1 MARLSVAP
9 RAKDDSK
16 FATFLDEYERRVEA
30 TPPGMCA
37 VAMQLD
43 LLRAGGCQTCG
54 KCVPCREGIAHI
66 ETLLEEVLAFD
77 VEPDVLDEIRA
88 QATVVRDTA
97 DCAIGWHAAEVL
109 LAGLN
114 TFKEEFESHVKQGQ
128 CREGVAQ
135 TVPCE
140 TLCPAHVNVPAYIA
154 LAGSGDYAGA
164 VGMIRKDNPFPTACA
179 FVCEHPCENRCR
191 RTLIDAPIN
200 IRGIKKF
207 AVDQL
212 AADKVTTPAPAAPTG
227 KKIAIVGGGPSG
239 LTCAYFCALMG
250 HEVHVLEMR
259 KQLGGMM
266 RYGIPAYRFP
276 RERLDEDIRAIVSAG
291 NVTVHTEYRIDAE
304 GMRRLS
310 EEYDAV
316 YVAIGAQGGKTLKLE
331 GADAEGVM
339 SAVDLLT
346 KIGDDEYPDFTGK
359 NVVVVGGGNVAMDCA
374 RTSVRAGAASV
385 TVAYRRRLEDMTALR
400 AEIDSAM
407 QEGVEMMTLQAPD
420 HIEVE
425 NGQAVAL
432 YTQPQF
438 IGPVKRRPPG
448 SAEGGQTACARTCR
462 RGAHRRGP
470 RHRECAVR
478 GGGHAGRSHLL
489 RSRRWL
495 EVGGSLDNVFVGG
508 DCQVGPKTVII
519 AIGAG
524 KVAARNID
532 DYLGFNH
539 ELDCGVEVPPAAANW
554 RQPCGRVNIVER
566 PARERKGDFDA
577 VEVEMFTEEAFQEAR
592 RCLRCDHFGCGC
604 LTREG
609 SNMCKVTI
617 DGVAVEVPEG
627 STILDAAKRAGVDIP
642 TLCYM
647 ARD

>member
-9 RAKDDSK
+9 RAKDDAK

-77 VEPDVLDEIRA
+77 AEPDALDEIRA
-88 QATVVRDTA
+88 QAAVVRDTA

-109 LAGLN
+109 LAGLD
-114 TFKEEFESHVKQGQ
+114 TFKEEFESHVKQGK

-164 VGMIRKDNPFPTACA
+164 IGMIRKDNPFPTACA

-212 AADKVTTPAPAAPTG
+212 AADQVETPAPAAPTG
-227 KKIAIVGGGPSG
+227 KKVAIVGGGPSG

-291 NVTVHTEYRIDAE
+291 NVTVHTECRIDAE

-316 YVAIGAQGGKTLKLE
+316 YVAIGAQGGKTLKLD

-346 KIGDDEYPDFTGK
+346 KIGDGEYPDFTGK

-374 RTSVRAGAASV
+374 RTSVRAGATSV

-425 NGQAVAL
+425 DGRAVAL
-432 YTQPQF
+432 HTQPQF
-438 IGPVKRRPPG
+438 IGPVKRGRPAPQKADKPLVRVPADVVLIAVG
-448 SAEGGQTACARTCR
+448 QDIESAPFEEAGMQADRTYFEADD
-462 RGAHRRGP
+462 GLKS
-470 RHRECAVR
+470 V
-478 GGGHAGRSHLL
+478 
-489 RSRRWL
+489 
-495 EVGGSLDNVFVGG
+495 GSLDNVFVGG

-532 DYLGFNH
+532 DFLGFNH

-577 VEVEMFTEEAFQEAR
+577 VEVEMSAEEAFQEAR
-592 RCLRCDHFGCGC
+592 RCLRCDHFGCGV
-604 LTREG
+604 LDEG
-609 SNMCKVTI
+609 RVQY
-617 DGVAVEVPEG
+617 V
-627 STILDAAKRAGVDIP
+627 
-642 TLCYM
+642 
-647 ARD
+647 

>member
-16 FATFLDEYERRVEA
+16 FATFLDEYERRVET

-54 KCVPCREGIAHI
+54 KCVPCREGIVHI

-77 VEPDVLDEIRA
+77 AESDALEEIRA
-88 QATVVRDTA
+88 QAAVVRDTA

-109 LAGLN
+109 LAGLG
-114 TFKEEFESHVKQGQ
+114 TFKEEFESHVKQGK

-164 VGMIRKDNPFPTACA
+164 IGMVRKDNPFPTACA

-212 AADKVTTPAPAAPTG
+212 AADQVPTPAPAAPTG
-227 KKIAIVGGGPSG
+227 KKVAIVGGGPSG

-291 NVTVHTEYRIDAE
+291 NVTVHTECRIDAE

-425 NGQAVAL
+425 DGRAVAL
-432 YTQPQF
+432 HTQPQF
-438 IGPVKRRPPG
+438 IGPVKRGRPAPQKADKPLVRVPVDVVLIAVG
-448 SAEGGQTACARTCR
+448 QDIESAPFEEAGMQADRTYFETDD
-462 RGAHRRGP
+462 GLK
-470 RHRECAVR
+470 
-478 GGGHAGRSHLL
+478 SM
-489 RSRRWL
+489 
-495 EVGGSLDNVFVGG
+495 GSLDNVFVGG

-577 VEVEMFTEEAFQEAR
+577 VEVEMSAEEAFQEAR
-592 RCLRCDHFGCGC
+592 RCLRCDHFGCGV
-604 LTREG
+604 LDEG
-609 SNMCKVTI
+609 RVQY
-617 DGVAVEVPEG
+617 V
-627 STILDAAKRAGVDIP
+627 
-642 TLCYM
+642 
-647 ARD
+647 

>member
-9 RAKDDSK
+9 RAKDDAK

-77 VEPDVLDEIRA
+77 AELDALEEIRA
-88 QATVVRDTA
+88 QAVVVRDTA

-109 LAGLN
+109 LAGLD
-114 TFKEEFESHVKQGQ
+114 TFKEEFESHVKQGK

-164 VGMIRKDNPFPTACA
+164 IGMIRKDNPFPTACA

-212 AADKVTTPAPAAPTG
+212 AADQVPTPAPAAPTG
-227 KKIAIVGGGPSG
+227 KKIAVVGGGPSG

-291 NVTVHTEYRIDAE
+291 NVTVHTECRIDAE

-346 KIGDDEYPDFTGK
+346 KIGDGDYPDFTGK

-425 NGQAVAL
+425 DGRAVAL

-438 IGPVKRRPPG
+438 IGPVKRGRPAPQKADKPLVRVPADVVLIAVG
-448 SAEGGQTACARTCR
+448 QDIESAPFEEAGMQADRTYFEADD
-462 RGAHRRGP
+462 GLKS
-470 RHRECAVR
+470 V
-478 GGGHAGRSHLL
+478 
-489 RSRRWL
+489 
-495 EVGGSLDNVFVGG
+495 GSLDNVFVGG

-532 DYLGFNH
+532 DFLGFNH

-577 VEVEMFTEEAFQEAR
+577 VEVEMSAEEAFQEAR
-592 RCLRCDHFGCGC
+592 RCLRCDHFGCGV
-604 LTREG
+604 LDEG
-609 SNMCKVTI
+609 RVQY
-617 DGVAVEVPEG
+617 V
-627 STILDAAKRAGVDIP
+627 
-642 TLCYM
+642 
-647 ARD
+647 

>member
-9 RAKDDSK
+9 RAKDDAR

-77 VEPDVLDEIRA
+77 AEPDALDEIRA
-88 QATVVRDTA
+88 QAAVVRDTA

-109 LAGLN
+109 LAGLD
-114 TFKEEFESHVKQGQ
+114 TFKEEFESHVKQGK

-164 VGMIRKDNPFPTACA
+164 IGMIRKDNPFPTACA

-212 AADKVTTPAPAAPTG
+212 AADQVETPAPAAPTG
-227 KKIAIVGGGPSG
+227 KKVAIVGGGPSG

-291 NVTVHTEYRIDAE
+291 NVTVHTECRIDAE

-316 YVAIGAQGGKTLKLE
+316 YVAIGAQGGKTLKLD

-346 KIGDDEYPDFTGK
+346 KIGDGDYPDFTGK

-425 NGQAVAL
+425 DGCAVAL
-432 YTQPQF
+432 YAQPQF
-438 IGPVKRRPPG
+438 IGPVKRGRPAPQKADKPLVRVPADVVLIAVG
-448 SAEGGQTACARTCR
+448 QDIESAPFEEAGMQADRTYFEADD
-462 RGAHRRGP
+462 GLKS
-470 RHRECAVR
+470 V
-478 GGGHAGRSHLL
+478 
-489 RSRRWL
+489 
-495 EVGGSLDNVFVGG
+495 GSLDNVFVGG

-577 VEVEMFTEEAFQEAR
+577 VEVEMSAEEAFQEAR
-592 RCLRCDHFGCGC
+592 RCLRCDHFGCGV
-604 LTREG
+604 LDEG
-609 SNMCKVTI
+609 RVQY
-617 DGVAVEVPEG
+617 V
-627 STILDAAKRAGVDIP
+627 
-642 TLCYM
+642 
-647 ARD
+647 

>member
-77 VEPDVLDEIRA
+77 VKPDVLDEIRA

-109 LAGLN
+109 LAGLDS
-114 TFKEEFESHVKQGQ
+114 FKEEFGNHVKQGK

-164 VGMIRKDNPFPTACA
+164 IGMIRKDNPFPTACA

-212 AADKVTTPAPAAPTG
+212 AAAQVPTPAPAAPTG
-227 KKIAIVGGGPSG
+227 KKVAIVGGGPSG

-291 NVTVHTEYRIDAE
+291 NVTVHTECRIDAE

-316 YVAIGAQGGKTLKLE
+316 YVAIGAQGGKTLKLD

-438 IGPVKRRPPG
+438 IGPVKRGRPAPQKADKPLVCVPADVVLIAVG
-448 SAEGGQTACARTCR
+448 QDIESAPFEEAGMQADRTYFEADD
-462 RGAHRRGP
+462 GLK
-470 RHRECAVR
+470 
-478 GGGHAGRSHLL
+478 SM
-489 RSRRWL
+489 
-495 EVGGSLDNVFVGG
+495 GSLDNVFVGG

-532 DYLGFNH
+532 DFLGFNH

-577 VEVEMFTEEAFQEAR
+577 VEVEMSAEEAFQEAR
-592 RCLRCDHFGCGC
+592 RCLRCDHFGCGV
-604 LTREG
+604 LDEG
-609 SNMCKVTI
+609 RVQY
-617 DGVAVEVPEG
+617 V
-627 STILDAAKRAGVDIP
+627 
-642 TLCYM
+642 
-647 ARD
+647 

>member
-9 RAKDDSK
+9 RAKDDAK

-66 ETLLEEVLAFD
+66 ETLLEEVLAFSAD
-77 VEPDVLDEIRA
+77 SDALDEIRA

-109 LAGLN
+109 LAGLDA
-114 TFKEEFESHVKQGQ
+114 FKEEVESHVKQGK

-164 VGMIRKDNPFPTACA
+164 IGMIRKDNPFPTACA
-179 FVCEHPCENRCR
+179 FVCEHPCEKRCR

-212 AADKVTTPAPAAPTG
+212 AADQVPTPAPAAPTG
-227 KKIAIVGGGPSG
+227 KKVAIVGGGPSG

-291 NVTVHTEYRIDAE
+291 NVTVHTECRIDAE

-316 YVAIGAQGGKTLKLE
+316 YVAIGAQDGKTLKLD

-359 NVVVVGGGNVAMDCA
+359 NVVVIGGGNVAMDCA

-438 IGPVKRRPPG
+438 IGPVKRGRPAPQKADKPLVRVPADVVLIAVG
-448 SAEGGQTACARTCR
+448 QDIESAPFEEAGMQADRTYFEADD
-462 RGAHRRGP
+462 GLKS
-470 RHRECAVR
+470 V
-478 GGGHAGRSHLL
+478 
-489 RSRRWL
+489 
-495 EVGGSLDNVFVGG
+495 GSLDNVFVGG

-532 DYLGFNH
+532 DFLGFNH
-539 ELDCGVEVPPAAANW
+539 ELDCGVEVPPAVANW
-554 RQPCGRVNIVER
+554 RKPCGRVNIVER

-577 VEVEMFTEEAFQEAR
+577 VEVEMSAEEAFQEAR
-592 RCLRCDHFGCGC
+592 RCLRCDHFGCGV
-604 LTREG
+604 LDEG
-609 SNMCKVTI
+609 RVQY
-617 DGVAVEVPEG
+617 V
-627 STILDAAKRAGVDIP
+627 
-642 TLCYM
+642 
-647 ARD
+647 

>member
-9 RAKDDSK
+9 RAKDDAK

-77 VEPDVLDEIRA
+77 AEPDVLDEIRA

-109 LAGLN
+109 LTGLDS
-114 TFKEEFESHVKQGQ
+114 FKEEFENHVKQGK

-154 LAGSGDYAGA
+154 LAGLGDYAGA
-164 VGMIRKDNPFPTACA
+164 IGMIRKDNPFPTACA
-179 FVCEHPCENRCR
+179 FVCEHPCEKRCR

-212 AADKVTTPAPAAPTG
+212 AADQVPTPAPAAPTG
-227 KKIAIVGGGPSG
+227 KKVAIVGGGPSG

-291 NVTVHTEYRIDAE
+291 NATVHTECRIDAE

-316 YVAIGAQGGKTLKLE
+316 YVAIGAQGGKTLKLD

-438 IGPVKRRPPG
+438 IGPVKRGRPAPQKADKPLVRVPADVVLIAVG
-448 SAEGGQTACARTCR
+448 QDIESAPFEEAGMQADRTYFEADD
-462 RGAHRRGP
+462 GLK
-470 RHRECAVR
+470 
-478 GGGHAGRSHLL
+478 SM
-489 RSRRWL
+489 
-495 EVGGSLDNVFVGG
+495 GSLDNVFVGG

-577 VEVEMFTEEAFQEAR
+577 VEVEMSAEEAFQEAR
-592 RCLRCDHFGCGC
+592 RCLRCDHFGCGV
-604 LTREG
+604 LDEG
-609 SNMCKVTI
+609 RVQY
-617 DGVAVEVPEG
+617 A
-627 STILDAAKRAGVDIP
+627 
-642 TLCYM
+642 
-647 ARD
+647 

>member
-54 KCVPCREGIAHI
+54 KCVPCREGIVHI
-66 ETLLEEVLAFD
+66 ETLLEEVLAFSAD
-77 VEPDVLDEIRA
+77 SDALDEIRA

-109 LAGLN
+109 LAGLDS
-114 TFKEEFESHVKQGQ
+114 FKEEFESHVKQGK
-128 CREGVAQ
+128 CREGIAQ

-164 VGMIRKDNPFPTACA
+164 IGMVRKDNPFPTACA
-179 FVCEHPCENRCR
+179 FVCEHPCEKRCR

-212 AADKVTTPAPAAPTG
+212 AADQVPTPAPAASTG
-227 KKIAIVGGGPSG
+227 KKVAIVGGGPSG

-291 NVTVHTEYRIDAE
+291 NVTVHTECRIDAE

-359 NVVVVGGGNVAMDCA
+359 NVVVIGGGNVAMDCA

-425 NGQAVAL
+425 DGCAVAL
-432 YTQPQF
+432 RTQPQF
-438 IGPVKRRPPG
+438 IGPVKRGRPAPQKADKPLVRVPADVVLIAVG
-448 SAEGGQTACARTCR
+448 QDIESAPFEEAGMQADRTYFEADD
-462 RGAHRRGP
+462 GLKS
-470 RHRECAVR
+470 V
-478 GGGHAGRSHLL
+478 
-489 RSRRWL
+489 
-495 EVGGSLDNVFVGG
+495 GSLDNVFVGG

-577 VEVEMFTEEAFQEAR
+577 VEVEMSAEEAFQEAR
-592 RCLRCDHFGCGC
+592 RCLRCDHFGCGV
-604 LTREG
+604 LDEG
-609 SNMCKVTI
+609 RVQY
-617 DGVAVEVPEG
+617 V
-627 STILDAAKRAGVDIP
+627 
-642 TLCYM
+642 
-647 ARD
+647 

>member
-9 RAKDDSK
+9 RAKDDAK

-54 KCVPCREGIAHI
+54 KCVPCREGIVHI

-77 VEPDVLDEIRA
+77 AEPDALDEIRA
-88 QATVVRDTA
+88 QAAVVRDTA

-109 LAGLN
+109 LAGLD
-114 TFKEEFESHVKQGQ
+114 TFKEEFESHVKQGK

-164 VGMIRKDNPFPTACA
+164 IGMIRKDNPFPTACA

-212 AADKVTTPAPAAPTG
+212 AADQVETPAPAAPTG
-227 KKIAIVGGGPSG
+227 KKVAIVGGGPSG

-291 NVTVHTEYRIDAE
+291 NVTVRTECRIDAE

-316 YVAIGAQGGKTLKLE
+316 YVAIGAQGGKTLKLD

-346 KIGDDEYPDFTGK
+346 KIGDGDYPDFTGK

-425 NGQAVAL
+425 DGRAVAL
-432 YTQPQF
+432 HTQPQF
-438 IGPVKRRPPG
+438 IGPVKRGRPAPQKADKPLVRVPADVVLIAVG
-448 SAEGGQTACARTCR
+448 QDIESAPFEEAGMQADRTYFEADD
-462 RGAHRRGP
+462 GLKS
-470 RHRECAVR
+470 V
-478 GGGHAGRSHLL
+478 
-489 RSRRWL
+489 
-495 EVGGSLDNVFVGG
+495 GSLDNVFVGG

-532 DYLGFNH
+532 DFLGFNH

-577 VEVEMFTEEAFQEAR
+577 VEVEMSAEEAFQEAR
-592 RCLRCDHFGCGC
+592 RCLRCDHFGCGV
-604 LTREG
+604 LDEG
-609 SNMCKVTI
+609 RVQY
-617 DGVAVEVPEG
+617 V
-627 STILDAAKRAGVDIP
+627 
-642 TLCYM
+642 
-647 ARD
+647 

>member
-9 RAKDDSK
+9 RAKDDAK

-66 ETLLEEVLAFD
+66 ETLLEEALAFD
-77 VEPDVLDEIRA
+77 AESDALEEIRA
-88 QATVVRDTA
+88 QAVVVRDTA

-109 LAGLN
+109 LAGLD

-164 VGMIRKDNPFPTACA
+164 IGMIRKDNPFPTACA

-212 AADKVTTPAPAAPTG
+212 AADQVPTPAPAAPTG

-291 NVTVHTEYRIDAE
+291 NVTVHTECRIDAE
-304 GMRRLS
+304 GMCRLS

-316 YVAIGAQGGKTLKLE
+316 YVAIGAQGGKTLKLD

-339 SAVDLLT
+339 SAVALLT
-346 KIGDDEYPDFTGK
+346 KIGDGNYPDFTGK

-438 IGPVKRRPPG
+438 IGPVKRGRPAPQKADKPLVRVPADVVLIAVG
-448 SAEGGQTACARTCR
+448 QDIESAPFEEAGMQADRTYFEADD
-462 RGAHRRGP
+462 GLK
-470 RHRECAVR
+470 
-478 GGGHAGRSHLL
+478 SM
-489 RSRRWL
+489 
-495 EVGGSLDNVFVGG
+495 GSLDNVFVGG

-532 DYLGFNH
+532 DFLGFNH

-577 VEVEMFTEEAFQEAR
+577 VEVAFQEAR
-592 RCLRCDHFGCGC
+592 RCLRCDHFGCGV
-604 LTREG
+604 LDEG
-609 SNMCKVTI
+609 RVQY
-617 DGVAVEVPEG
+617 V
-627 STILDAAKRAGVDIP
+627 
-642 TLCYM
+642 
-647 ARD
+647 

>member
-9 RAKDDSK
+9 RAKDDAK

-37 VAMQLD
+37 VAIQLD

-77 VEPDVLDEIRA
+77 AEPDALDEIRA

-109 LAGLN
+109 LAGLD
-114 TFKEEFESHVKQGQ
+114 TFKEEFERHVKQGQ

-164 VGMIRKDNPFPTACA
+164 IGMVRKDNPFPTACA

-212 AADKVTTPAPAAPTG
+212 AADQVPTPAPAAPTG
-227 KKIAIVGGGPSG
+227 KKVAIVGGGPSG

-276 RERLDEDIRAIVSAG
+276 RERLDEDIRAIVSSG
-291 NVTVHTEYRIDAE
+291 NVTVHTECRIDAE

-316 YVAIGAQGGKTLKLE
+316 YVAIGAQGGKTLKLN

-346 KIGDDEYPDFTGK
+346 KIGDGDYPDFTGK

-425 NGQAVAL
+425 DGRAVAL
-432 YTQPQF
+432 HTQPQF
-438 IGPVKRRPPG
+438 IGPVKRGRPAPQKADKPLVRVPADVVLIAVG
-448 SAEGGQTACARTCR
+448 QDIESAPFEEAGMQADRTYFEADD
-462 RGAHRRGP
+462 GLKS
-470 RHRECAVR
+470 V
-478 GGGHAGRSHLL
+478 
-489 RSRRWL
+489 
-495 EVGGSLDNVFVGG
+495 GSLDNVFVGG

-532 DYLGFNH
+532 DFLGFNH

-577 VEVEMFTEEAFQEAR
+577 VEVEMSAEEAFQEAR
-592 RCLRCDHFGCGC
+592 RCLRCDHFGCGV
-604 LTREG
+604 LDEG
-609 SNMCKVTI
+609 RVQY
-617 DGVAVEVPEG
+617 V
-627 STILDAAKRAGVDIP
+627 
-642 TLCYM
+642 
-647 ARD
+647 

>member
-16 FATFLDEYERRVEA
+16 FATFLDEYERRVET

-54 KCVPCREGIAHI
+54 KCVPCREGIVHI

-77 VEPDVLDEIRA
+77 AESDALEEIRA
-88 QATVVRDTA
+88 QAAVVRDTA

-109 LAGLN
+109 LAGLG
-114 TFKEEFESHVKQGQ
+114 TFKEEFESHVKQGK

-164 VGMIRKDNPFPTACA
+164 IGMVRKDNPFPTACA

-212 AADKVTTPAPAAPTG
+212 AADQVPTPAPAAPTG
-227 KKIAIVGGGPSG
+227 KKVAIVGGGPSG

-291 NVTVHTEYRIDAE
+291 NVTVHTECRIDAE

-425 NGQAVAL
+425 DGRAVAL
-432 YTQPQF
+432 HTQPQF
-438 IGPVKRRPPG
+438 IGPVKRGRPAPQKADKPLVRVPVDVVLIAVG
-448 SAEGGQTACARTCR
+448 QDIESAPFEEAGMQADRTYFETDD
-462 RGAHRRGP
+462 GLK
-470 RHRECAVR
+470 
-478 GGGHAGRSHLL
+478 SM
-489 RSRRWL
+489 
-495 EVGGSLDNVFVGG
+495 GSLDNVFVGG
-508 DCQVGPKTVII
+508 DCQVGPTTVII

-577 VEVEMFTEEAFQEAR
+577 VEVEMSAEEAFQEAR
-592 RCLRCDHFGCGC
+592 RCLRCDHFGCGV
-604 LTREG
+604 LDEG
-609 SNMCKVTI
+609 RVQY
-617 DGVAVEVPEG
+617 V
-627 STILDAAKRAGVDIP
+627 
-642 TLCYM
+642 
-647 ARD
+647 

>member
-9 RAKDDSK
+9 RAKDDAK
-16 FATFLDEYERRVEA
+16 FAAFLDEYERRVEA

-77 VEPDVLDEIRA
+77 AEPDALDEIRA
-88 QATVVRDTA
+88 QAAVVRDTA

-109 LAGLN
+109 LAGLD
-114 TFKEEFESHVKQGQ
+114 TFKEEFESHVKQGK

-164 VGMIRKDNPFPTACA
+164 IGMIRKDNPFPTACA

-212 AADKVTTPAPAAPTG
+212 AADQVETPAPAAPTG
-227 KKIAIVGGGPSG
+227 KKVAIVGGGPSG

-291 NVTVHTEYRIDAE
+291 NVTVHTECRIDAE

-310 EEYDAV
+310 SEYDAV

-346 KIGDDEYPDFTGK
+346 KIGDGDYPDFTGK

-425 NGQAVAL
+425 DGRAVAL
-432 YTQPQF
+432 YAQPQF
-438 IGPVKRRPPG
+438 IGPVKRGRPAPQKADKPLVRVPADVVLIAVG
-448 SAEGGQTACARTCR
+448 QDIESAPFEEAGMQADRTYFEADD
-462 RGAHRRGP
+462 GLKS
-470 RHRECAVR
+470 V
-478 GGGHAGRSHLL
+478 
-489 RSRRWL
+489 
-495 EVGGSLDNVFVGG
+495 GSLDNVFVGG
-508 DCQVGPKTVII
+508 DCQVGPKTAII

-532 DYLGFNH
+532 DFLGFNH

-566 PARERKGDFDA
+566 PARERKEDFDA
-577 VEVEMFTEEAFQEAR
+577 VEVEMSAEEAFQEAR
-592 RCLRCDHFGCGC
+592 RCLRCDHFGCGV
-604 LTREG
+604 LDEG
-609 SNMCKVTI
+609 RVQY
-617 DGVAVEVPEG
+617 V
-627 STILDAAKRAGVDIP
+627 
-642 TLCYM
+642 
-647 ARD
+647 

>member
-30 TPPGMCA
+30 APPGMCA

-77 VEPDVLDEIRA
+77 AEPDVLEKIRA

-128 CREGVAQ
+128 CREGIAQ

-164 VGMIRKDNPFPTACA
+164 IGMIRKDNPFPTACA

-212 AADKVTTPAPAAPTG
+212 AADRVPTPAPAAPTG

-276 RERLDEDIRAIVSAG
+276 RERLNEDIRAIVSAG
-291 NVTVHTEYRIDAE
+291 NVTVRTECRIDAE

-316 YVAIGAQGGKTLKLE
+316 YVAIGAQGGKTLKLD

-400 AEIDSAM
+400 SEIDSAM

-438 IGPVKRRPPG
+438 IGPMKRGRPAPQKADKPLVRVPADVVLIAVG
-448 SAEGGQTACARTCR
+448 QDIESAPFEEAGMQADRTYFEADD
-462 RGAHRRGP
+462 GLK
-470 RHRECAVR
+470 
-478 GGGHAGRSHLL
+478 SM
-489 RSRRWL
+489 
-495 EVGGSLDNVFVGG
+495 GSLDNVFVGG

-577 VEVEMFTEEAFQEAR
+577 VEVEMSAEEAFQEVR
-592 RCLRCDHFGCGC
+592 RCLRCDHFGCGV
-604 LTREG
+604 LDEG
-609 SNMCKVTI
+609 RVQY
-617 DGVAVEVPEG
+617 V
-627 STILDAAKRAGVDIP
+627 
-642 TLCYM
+642 
-647 ARD
+647 

>member
-9 RAKDDSK
+9 RAKDDAK

-30 TPPGMCA
+30 MPPGMCA

-154 LAGSGDYAGA
+154 LAGLGDYAGA
-164 VGMIRKDNPFPTACA
+164 IGMVRKDNPFPTACA

-212 AADKVTTPAPAAPTG
+212 AADKVATPAPAAPTG

-291 NVTVHTEYRIDAE
+291 NVAVHTECHIDAE

-438 IGPVKRRPPG
+438 IGPVKRGRPAPQKADKPLVRVPADVVLIAVG
-448 SAEGGQTACARTCR
+448 QDIESAPFEEAGMQADRTYFEADD
-462 RGAHRRGP
+462 GLK
-470 RHRECAVR
+470 
-478 GGGHAGRSHLL
+478 SM
-489 RSRRWL
+489 
-495 EVGGSLDNVFVGG
+495 GSLDNVFVGG

-554 RQPCGRVNIVER
+554 RQLCGRVNVVER

-577 VEVEMFTEEAFQEAR
+577 VEVEMSAEEAFQEAR
-592 RCLRCDHFGCGC
+592 RCLRCDHFGCGV
-604 LTREG
+604 LDEG
-609 SNMCKVTI
+609 RVQY
-617 DGVAVEVPEG
+617 V
-627 STILDAAKRAGVDIP
+627 
-642 TLCYM
+642 
-647 ARD
+647 

>member
-9 RAKDDSK
+9 RAKDDAK

-30 TPPGMCA
+30 MPPGMCA

-66 ETLLEEVLAFD
+66 ETLLEEVLAFG

-109 LAGLN
+109 LAGLSM
-114 TFKEEFESHVKQGQ
+114 FKEEFESHVKQGK

-164 VGMIRKDNPFPTACA
+164 IGMVRKDNPFPTACA
-179 FVCEHPCENRCR
+179 FVCEHPCEDRCR

-212 AADKVTTPAPAAPTG
+212 AADQVPTPAPAAPTG
-227 KKIAIVGGGPSG
+227 KKVAIVGGGPSG

-291 NVTVHTEYRIDAE
+291 NVTVHTECRIDAE

-438 IGPVKRRPPG
+438 IGPVKRGRPAPQKADKPLVRVPADVVLIAVG
-448 SAEGGQTACARTCR
+448 QDIESAPFEEAGMQADRTYFEADD
-462 RGAHRRGP
+462 GLKS
-470 RHRECAVR
+470 V
-478 GGGHAGRSHLL
+478 
-489 RSRRWL
+489 
-495 EVGGSLDNVFVGG
+495 GSLDNVFVGG

-577 VEVEMFTEEAFQEAR
+577 VEVEMSAEEAFQEAR
-592 RCLRCDHFGCGC
+592 RCLRCDHFGCGV
-604 LTREG
+604 LDEG
-609 SNMCKVTI
+609 RVQY
-617 DGVAVEVPEG
+617 V
-627 STILDAAKRAGVDIP
+627 
-642 TLCYM
+642 
-647 ARD
+647 

>member
-9 RAKDDSK
+9 RAKDDAK

-77 VEPDVLDEIRA
+77 AEPDALDEIRA
-88 QATVVRDTA
+88 QAAVVRDTA

-109 LAGLN
+109 LAGLD
-114 TFKEEFESHVKQGQ
+114 TFKEEFESHVKQGK

-164 VGMIRKDNPFPTACA
+164 IGMIRKDNPFPTACA

-212 AADKVTTPAPAAPTG
+212 AADQVETPAPAAPTG
-227 KKIAIVGGGPSG
+227 KKVAIVGGGPSG

-291 NVTVHTEYRIDAE
+291 NVTVHTEVRIDAE

-310 EEYDAV
+310 KEYDAV
-316 YVAIGAQGGKTLKLE
+316 YVAIGAQGGKTLKLD

-346 KIGDDEYPDFTGK
+346 KIGDGDYPDFTGK

-374 RTSVRAGAASV
+374 RTSVRAGATSV

-425 NGQAVAL
+425 DGRAVAL
-432 YTQPQF
+432 HTQPQF
-438 IGPVKRRPPG
+438 IGPVKRGRPAPQKADKPLVRVPADVVLIAVG
-448 SAEGGQTACARTCR
+448 QDIESAPFEEAGMQADRTYFEADD
-462 RGAHRRGP
+462 GLKS
-470 RHRECAVR
+470 V
-478 GGGHAGRSHLL
+478 
-489 RSRRWL
+489 
-495 EVGGSLDNVFVGG
+495 GSLDNVFVGG

-532 DYLGFNH
+532 DFLGFNH

-577 VEVEMFTEEAFQEAR
+577 VEVEMSAEEAFQEAR
-592 RCLRCDHFGCGC
+592 RCLRCDHFGCGV
-604 LTREG
+604 LDEG
-609 SNMCKVTI
+609 RVQY
-617 DGVAVEVPEG
+617 V
-627 STILDAAKRAGVDIP
+627 
-642 TLCYM
+642 
-647 ARD
+647 

>member
-9 RAKDDSK
+9 RAKDDAK

-77 VEPDVLDEIRA
+77 AEPDVLEEIRA
-88 QATVVRDTA
+88 QAVVVRDTA

-109 LAGLN
+109 LAGLD
-114 TFKEEFESHVKQGQ
+114 TFKEEFESHVKQGK

-154 LAGSGDYAGA
+154 LAGLGDYAGA
-164 VGMIRKDNPFPTACA
+164 IDMIRKDNPFPTACA
-179 FVCEHPCENRCR
+179 FVCEHPCEKRCR

-212 AADKVTTPAPAAPTG
+212 AADQVPTPAPAAPTG
-227 KKIAIVGGGPSG
+227 KKIAVVGGGPSG

-291 NVTVHTEYRIDAE
+291 NVTVHTQVRIDAE

-316 YVAIGAQGGKTLKLE
+316 YVAIGAQGGKTLKLD

-346 KIGDDEYPDFTGK
+346 KIGDGEYPDFTGK

-425 NGQAVAL
+425 DGCAVAL
-432 YTQPQF
+432 YAQPQF
-438 IGPVKRRPPG
+438 IGPVKRGRPAPQKADKPLVRVPADVVLIAVG
-448 SAEGGQTACARTCR
+448 QDIESAPFEEAGMQADRTYFEADD
-462 RGAHRRGP
+462 GLKS
-470 RHRECAVR
+470 V
-478 GGGHAGRSHLL
+478 
-489 RSRRWL
+489 
-495 EVGGSLDNVFVGG
+495 GSLDNVFVGG

-532 DYLGFNH
+532 DFLGFNH

-577 VEVEMFTEEAFQEAR
+577 VEVEMSAEEAFQEAR
-592 RCLRCDHFGCGC
+592 RCLRCDHFGCGV
-604 LTREG
+604 LDEG
-609 SNMCKVTI
+609 RVQY
-617 DGVAVEVPEG
+617 V
-627 STILDAAKRAGVDIP
+627 
-642 TLCYM
+642 
-647 ARD
+647 

>member
-9 RAKDDSK
+9 RAKDDAK

-66 ETLLEEVLAFD
+66 EMLLEEVLAFD
-77 VEPDVLDEIRA
+77 AELDALEEIRA
-88 QATVVRDTA
+88 QAVVVRDTA

-109 LAGLN
+109 LAGLD
-114 TFKEEFESHVKQGQ
+114 TFKEEFESHVKQGK

-164 VGMIRKDNPFPTACA
+164 IGMIRKDNPFPTACA
-179 FVCEHPCENRCR
+179 FVCEHPCEKRCR
-191 RTLIDAPIN
+191 RMLIDAPIN

-212 AADKVTTPAPAAPTG
+212 AADQVPTPAPAVSTG
-227 KKIAIVGGGPSG
+227 KKVAIVGGGPSG

-291 NVTVHTEYRIDAE
+291 NVTVHTECRIDAE

-316 YVAIGAQGGKTLKLE
+316 YVAIGAQGGKTLKLD

-346 KIGDDEYPDFTGK
+346 KIGDGEYPDFTGK

-425 NGQAVAL
+425 DGRAVAL
-432 YTQPQF
+432 YAQPQF
-438 IGPVKRRPPG
+438 IGPVKRGRPAPQKADKPLVRVPADVVLIAVG
-448 SAEGGQTACARTCR
+448 QDIESAPFEEAGMQADRTYFEADD
-462 RGAHRRGP
+462 GLKS
-470 RHRECAVR
+470 V
-478 GGGHAGRSHLL
+478 
-489 RSRRWL
+489 
-495 EVGGSLDNVFVGG
+495 GSLDNVFVGG

-532 DYLGFNH
+532 DFLGFNH

-577 VEVEMFTEEAFQEAR
+577 VEVEMSAEEAFQEAR
-592 RCLRCDHFGCGC
+592 RCLRCDHFGCGV
-604 LTREG
+604 LDEG
-609 SNMCKVTI
+609 RVQY
-617 DGVAVEVPEG
+617 V
-627 STILDAAKRAGVDIP
+627 
-642 TLCYM
+642 
-647 ARD
+647 

>member
-9 RAKDDSK
+9 RAKDDAK

-30 TPPGMCA
+30 MPPGMCA

-77 VEPDVLDEIRA
+77 AEPDVLDEIRA

-109 LAGLN
+109 LAGLSM
-114 TFKEEFESHVKQGQ
+114 FKEEFESHVKQGK

-164 VGMIRKDNPFPTACA
+164 IGMVRKDNPFPTACA
-179 FVCEHPCENRCR
+179 FVCEHPCEKRCR

-212 AADKVTTPAPAAPTG
+212 AADQVPTPAPAAPTG
-227 KKIAIVGGGPSG
+227 KKVAIVGGGPSG

-291 NVTVHTEYRIDAE
+291 NVTVLTECRIDAE

-316 YVAIGAQGGKTLKLE
+316 YVAIGAQGGKTLKLD

-346 KIGDDEYPDFTGK
+346 KIGDDDYPDFTGK

-438 IGPVKRRPPG
+438 IGPVKRGRPAPQKADKPLVRVPADVVLIAVG
-448 SAEGGQTACARTCR
+448 QDIESAPFEEAGMQADRTYFEADD
-462 RGAHRRGP
+462 GLKS
-470 RHRECAVR
+470 V
-478 GGGHAGRSHLL
+478 
-489 RSRRWL
+489 
-495 EVGGSLDNVFVGG
+495 GSLDNVFVGG

-577 VEVEMFTEEAFQEAR
+577 VEVEMSAEEAFQEAR
-592 RCLRCDHFGCGC
+592 RCLRCDHFGCGV
-604 LTREG
+604 LDEG
-609 SNMCKVTI
+609 RVQY
-617 DGVAVEVPEG
+617 V
-627 STILDAAKRAGVDIP
+627 
-642 TLCYM
+642 
-647 ARD
+647 

>member
-9 RAKDDSK
+9 RAKDDAK

-77 VEPDVLDEIRA
+77 AEPDALEEIRA
-88 QATVVRDTA
+88 QAVVVRDTA

-109 LAGLN
+109 LAGLK

-154 LAGSGDYAGA
+154 LAGLGDYAGA
-164 VGMIRKDNPFPTACA
+164 IGMVRKDNPFPTACA
-179 FVCEHPCENRCR
+179 FVCEHPCEKRCR

-212 AADKVTTPAPAAPTG
+212 AADKVPTPAPAAPTG

-291 NVTVHTEYRIDAE
+291 NVTVHAECRIDAE
-304 GMRRLS
+304 GIRRLS

-316 YVAIGAQGGKTLKLE
+316 YVAIGAQGGKTLKLD

-346 KIGDDEYPDFTGK
+346 KIGDGDYPDFAGK

-425 NGQAVAL
+425 DGRAVAL
-432 YTQPQF
+432 HTQPQF
-438 IGPVKRRPPG
+438 IGPVKRGRPAPQKADKPLVRVPADVVLIAVG
-448 SAEGGQTACARTCR
+448 QDIESAPFEEAGMQADRTYFEADD
-462 RGAHRRGP
+462 GLKS
-470 RHRECAVR
+470 V
-478 GGGHAGRSHLL
+478 
-489 RSRRWL
+489 
-495 EVGGSLDNVFVGG
+495 GSLDNVFVGG

-532 DYLGFNH
+532 DYLGFSH

-577 VEVEMFTEEAFQEAR
+577 VEVEMSAEEAFQEAR
-592 RCLRCDHFGCGC
+592 RCLRCDHFGCGV
-604 LTREG
+604 LDEG
-609 SNMCKVTI
+609 RVQY
-617 DGVAVEVPEG
+617 V
-627 STILDAAKRAGVDIP
+627 
-642 TLCYM
+642 
-647 ARD
+647 

>member
-16 FATFLDEYERRVEA
+16 FATFLDEYERRVET

-54 KCVPCREGIAHI
+54 KCVPCREGIVHI

-77 VEPDVLDEIRA
+77 AESDALEEIRA
-88 QATVVRDTA
+88 QAAVVRDTA

-109 LAGLN
+109 LAGLD
-114 TFKEEFESHVKQGQ
+114 TFKEEFENHVKQGK
-128 CREGVAQ
+128 CRDGVAQ

-164 VGMIRKDNPFPTACA
+164 IGMIRKDNPFPTACA

-212 AADKVTTPAPAAPTG
+212 AADQVPTPAPAASTG
-227 KKIAIVGGGPSG
+227 KKVAIVGGGPSG

-291 NVTVHTEYRIDAE
+291 NVTVHTECRIDAE

-310 EEYDAV
+310 GEYDAV
-316 YVAIGAQGGKTLKLE
+316 YVAIGAQDGKTLKLE

-346 KIGDDEYPDFTGK
+346 KIGDGDYPDFTGK

-425 NGQAVAL
+425 DGCAVAL
-432 YTQPQF
+432 HTQPQF
-438 IGPVKRRPPG
+438 IGPVKRGRPAPQKADKPPVRVPADVVLIAVG
-448 SAEGGQTACARTCR
+448 QDIESAPFEEAGMQADRTYFEADD
-462 RGAHRRGP
+462 GLKS
-470 RHRECAVR
+470 V
-478 GGGHAGRSHLL
+478 
-489 RSRRWL
+489 
-495 EVGGSLDNVFVGG
+495 GSLDNVFAGG

-577 VEVEMFTEEAFQEAR
+577 VEVEMSAEEAFQEAR
-592 RCLRCDHFGCGC
+592 RCLRCDHFGCGV
-604 LTREG
+604 LDEG
-609 SNMCKVTI
+609 RVQY
-617 DGVAVEVPEG
+617 V
-627 STILDAAKRAGVDIP
+627 
-642 TLCYM
+642 
-647 ARD
+647 

>member
-9 RAKDDSK
+9 RAKDDAK

-77 VEPDVLDEIRA
+77 AEPDALEEIRA
-88 QATVVRDTA
+88 QAVVVRDTA

-109 LAGLN
+109 LAGLD
-114 TFKEEFESHVKQGQ
+114 TFKEEFESHVKQGK

-164 VGMIRKDNPFPTACA
+164 IGMIRKDNPFPTACA

-212 AADKVTTPAPAAPTG
+212 AADQVETPAPAAPTG
-227 KKIAIVGGGPSG
+227 EKVAIVGGGPSG

-291 NVTVHTEYRIDAE
+291 NVTVHTECRIDAE

-316 YVAIGAQGGKTLKLE
+316 YVAIGAQGGKTLKLD
-331 GADAEGVM
+331 GVDAEGVM

-346 KIGDDEYPDFTGK
+346 KIGDGDYPDFAGK

-425 NGQAVAL
+425 DGRAVAL
-432 YTQPQF
+432 HTQPQF
-438 IGPVKRRPPG
+438 IGPVKRGRPAPQKADKPLVRVPADVVLIAVG
-448 SAEGGQTACARTCR
+448 QDIESAPFEEAGMQADRTYFEADD
-462 RGAHRRGP
+462 GLKS
-470 RHRECAVR
+470 V
-478 GGGHAGRSHLL
+478 
-489 RSRRWL
+489 
-495 EVGGSLDNVFVGG
+495 GSLDNVFVGG

-532 DYLGFNH
+532 DFLGFNH

-566 PARERKGDFDA
+566 PARERKEDFDA
-577 VEVEMFTEEAFQEAR
+577 VEVEMSAEEAFQEAR
-592 RCLRCDHFGCGC
+592 RCLRCDHFGCGV
-604 LTREG
+604 LDEG
-609 SNMCKVTI
+609 RVQY
-617 DGVAVEVPEG
+617 V
-627 STILDAAKRAGVDIP
+627 
-642 TLCYM
+642 
-647 ARD
+647 

>member
-9 RAKDDSK
+9 RAKDDAK

-30 TPPGMCA
+30 MPPGMCA

-66 ETLLEEVLAFD
+66 ETLLEEVLAFG

-109 LAGLN
+109 LAGLSM
-114 TFKEEFESHVKQGQ
+114 FKEEFESHVKQGK

-164 VGMIRKDNPFPTACA
+164 IGMVRKDNPFPTACA
-179 FVCEHPCENRCR
+179 FVCEHPCEKRCR

-212 AADKVTTPAPAAPTG
+212 AADQVPTPAPAAPTG
-227 KKIAIVGGGPSG
+227 KKVAIVGGGPSG

-291 NVTVHTEYRIDAE
+291 NVTVHTECRIDAE

-359 NVVVVGGGNVAMDCA
+359 NVVVIGGGNVAMDCA

-438 IGPVKRRPPG
+438 IGPVKRGRPAPQKADKPLVRVPADVVLIAVG
-448 SAEGGQTACARTCR
+448 QDIESAPFEEAGMQADRTYFEADD
-462 RGAHRRGP
+462 GLKS
-470 RHRECAVR
+470 V
-478 GGGHAGRSHLL
+478 
-489 RSRRWL
+489 
-495 EVGGSLDNVFVGG
+495 GSLDNVFVGG

-577 VEVEMFTEEAFQEAR
+577 VEVEMSAEEAFQEAR
-592 RCLRCDHFGCGC
+592 RCLRCDHFGCGV
-604 LTREG
+604 LDEG
-609 SNMCKVTI
+609 RVQY
-617 DGVAVEVPEG
+617 V
-627 STILDAAKRAGVDIP
+627 
-642 TLCYM
+642 
-647 ARD
+647 

>member
-9 RAKDDSK
+9 RAKDDAK

-54 KCVPCREGIAHI
+54 KCVPCREVIVHI
-66 ETLLEEVLAFD
+66 ETLLEEVLAFSAD
-77 VEPDVLDEIRA
+77 SDALDEIRA

-109 LAGLN
+109 LVGLN
-114 TFKEEFESHVKQGQ
+114 TFKEEFESHVKQGK

-164 VGMIRKDNPFPTACA
+164 IGMIRKDNPFPTACA

-212 AADKVTTPAPAAPTG
+212 AADQVPTPAPAASTG

-291 NVTVHTEYRIDAE
+291 NVTVHTECRIDAE

-316 YVAIGAQGGKTLKLE
+316 YVAIGAQGGKTLKLD

-346 KIGDDEYPDFTGK
+346 KIGDGNYPDFTGK

-438 IGPVKRRPPG
+438 IGPVKRGRPAPQKADKPLVRVPADVVLIAVG
-448 SAEGGQTACARTCR
+448 QDIESAPFEEAGMQADRTYFEADD
-462 RGAHRRGP
+462 GLK
-470 RHRECAVR
+470 
-478 GGGHAGRSHLL
+478 SM
-489 RSRRWL
+489 
-495 EVGGSLDNVFVGG
+495 GSLDNVFVGG

-532 DYLGFNH
+532 DFLGFNH

-577 VEVEMFTEEAFQEAR
+577 VEVEMSAEEAFQEAR
-592 RCLRCDHFGCGC
+592 RCLRCDHFGCGV
-604 LTREG
+604 LDEG
-609 SNMCKVTI
+609 RVQY
-617 DGVAVEVPEG
+617 V
-627 STILDAAKRAGVDIP
+627 
-642 TLCYM
+642 
-647 ARD
+647 

>member
-9 RAKDDSK
+9 RAKDDAK

-77 VEPDVLDEIRA
+77 AEPDALDEIRA
-88 QATVVRDTA
+88 QAAVVRDTA

-109 LAGLN
+109 LAGLD
-114 TFKEEFESHVKQGQ
+114 TFKEEFESHVKQGK

-164 VGMIRKDNPFPTACA
+164 IGMIRKDNPFPTACA

-212 AADKVTTPAPAAPTG
+212 AADQVETPAPAAPTG
-227 KKIAIVGGGPSG
+227 KKVAIVGGGPSG

-291 NVTVHTEYRIDAE
+291 NVTVHTECRIDAE

-346 KIGDDEYPDFTGK
+346 KIGDGDYPDFTGK

-407 QEGVEMMTLQAPD
+407 QEGVEMMTLQAPG

-425 NGQAVAL
+425 DGRAVAL
-432 YTQPQF
+432 HTKPQF
-438 IGPVKRRPPG
+438 IGPVKRGRPAPQKADKPLVRVPADVVLIAVG
-448 SAEGGQTACARTCR
+448 QDIESAPFEEAGMQADRTYF
-462 RGAHRRGP
+462 
-470 RHRECAVR
+470 E
-478 GGGHAGRSHLL
+478 AGDGLKS
-489 RSRRWL
+489 
-495 EVGGSLDNVFVGG
+495 VGSLDNVFVGG

-577 VEVEMFTEEAFQEAR
+577 VEVEMSAEEAFQEAR
-592 RCLRCDHFGCGC
+592 RCLRCDHFGCGV
-604 LTREG
+604 LDEG
-609 SNMCKVTI
+609 RVQY
-617 DGVAVEVPEG
+617 V
-627 STILDAAKRAGVDIP
+627 
-642 TLCYM
+642 
-647 ARD
+647 

>member
-66 ETLLEEVLAFD
+66 EALLEEVLAFD
-77 VEPDVLDEIRA
+77 AEPDVLEEIRA

-109 LAGLN
+109 LAGLDS
-114 TFKEEFESHVKQGQ
+114 FKEEFENHVKQGK

-164 VGMIRKDNPFPTACA
+164 IGMIRKNNPFPTACA

-212 AADKVTTPAPAAPTG
+212 AADQVETPAPAAPTG
-227 KKIAIVGGGPSG
+227 KKVAIVGGGPSG

-291 NVTVHTEYRIDAE
+291 NVTVHTECRIDAE

-346 KIGDDEYPDFTGK
+346 KIGDGDYPDFTGK

-425 NGQAVAL
+425 DGCAVAL
-432 YTQPQF
+432 HTQPQF
-438 IGPVKRRPPG
+438 IGPVKRGRPAPQKADKPPVRVPADVVLIAVG
-448 SAEGGQTACARTCR
+448 QDIESAPFEEAGMQADRTYFEADD
-462 RGAHRRGP
+462 GLKS
-470 RHRECAVR
+470 V
-478 GGGHAGRSHLL
+478 
-489 RSRRWL
+489 
-495 EVGGSLDNVFVGG
+495 GSLDNVFAGG

-577 VEVEMFTEEAFQEAR
+577 VEVEMSAEEAFQEAR
-592 RCLRCDHFGCGC
+592 RCLRCDHFGCGV
-604 LTREG
+604 LDEG
-609 SNMCKVTI
+609 RVQY
-617 DGVAVEVPEG
+617 V
-627 STILDAAKRAGVDIP
+627 
-642 TLCYM
+642 
-647 ARD
+647 

>member
-9 RAKDDSK
+9 RAKDDAK

-77 VEPDVLDEIRA
+77 AEPDVLEGIRA

-109 LAGLN
+109 LAGLDA
-114 TFKEEFESHVKQGQ
+114 FKEEFESHVKQGQ

-164 VGMIRKDNPFPTACA
+164 IGMIRKDNPFPTACA

-212 AADKVTTPAPAAPTG
+212 AADKVATPAPAAPTG

-259 KQLGGMM
+259 KQLGGTM

-291 NVTVHTEYRIDAE
+291 NVTVHTECRIDAE

-316 YVAIGAQGGKTLKLE
+316 YVAIGAQGGKTLKLD

-400 AEIDSAM
+400 AEIESAM

-438 IGPVKRRPPG
+438 IGPVKRGRPAPQKADKPLVRVPADVVLIAVG
-448 SAEGGQTACARTCR
+448 QDIESAPFEEAGMQADRTYFEADD
-462 RGAHRRGP
+462 GLKS
-470 RHRECAVR
+470 V
-478 GGGHAGRSHLL
+478 
-489 RSRRWL
+489 
-495 EVGGSLDNVFVGG
+495 GSLDNVFVGG

-577 VEVEMFTEEAFQEAR
+577 VEVEMSAEEAFQEAR
-592 RCLRCDHFGCGC
+592 RCLRCDHFGCGV
-604 LTREG
+604 LDEG
-609 SNMCKVTI
+609 RVQY
-617 DGVAVEVPEG
+617 V
-627 STILDAAKRAGVDIP
+627 
-642 TLCYM
+642 
-647 ARD
+647 

>member
-9 RAKDDSK
+9 RAKDDAK

-66 ETLLEEVLAFD
+66 ETLLEKVLAFD
-77 VEPDVLDEIRA
+77 TEPDALDEIRA
-88 QATVVRDTA
+88 QAAVVRDTA

-109 LAGLN
+109 LAGLD
-114 TFKEEFESHVKQGQ
+114 TFKEEFESHVKQGK

-164 VGMIRKDNPFPTACA
+164 IGMIRKDNPFPTACA

-212 AADKVTTPAPAAPTG
+212 AADQVPTPAPAAPTG

-291 NVTVHTEYRIDAE
+291 NVTVHTEVRIDAE

-316 YVAIGAQGGKTLKLE
+316 YVAIGAQGGKTLKLD

-346 KIGDDEYPDFTGK
+346 KIGDGDYPDFTGK

-425 NGQAVAL
+425 DGRAVAL
-432 YTQPQF
+432 HTQPQF
-438 IGPVKRRPPG
+438 IGPVKRGRPAPQKADKPLVRVPADVVLIAVG
-448 SAEGGQTACARTCR
+448 QDIESAPFEEAGMQADRTYF
-462 RGAHRRGP
+462 
-470 RHRECAVR
+470 E
-478 GGGHAGRSHLL
+478 AGDGLKS
-489 RSRRWL
+489 
-495 EVGGSLDNVFVGG
+495 VGSLDNVFVGG

-532 DYLGFNH
+532 DFLGFNH

-577 VEVEMFTEEAFQEAR
+577 VEVEMSAEEAFQEAR
-592 RCLRCDHFGCGC
+592 RCLRCDHFGCGV
-604 LTREG
+604 LDEG
-609 SNMCKVTI
+609 RVQY
-617 DGVAVEVPEG
+617 V
-627 STILDAAKRAGVDIP
+627 
-642 TLCYM
+642 
-647 ARD
+647 

>member
-54 KCVPCREGIAHI
+54 KCVPCREGIVHI
-66 ETLLEEVLAFD
+66 ETLLEEVLAFSAD
-77 VEPDVLDEIRA
+77 SDALDEIRA

-140 TLCPAHVNVPAYIA
+140 TLCPAHVNAPAYIA

-164 VGMIRKDNPFPTACA
+164 IGMIRKDNPFPTACA

-212 AADKVTTPAPAAPTG
+212 AADKVPTPAPAAPTG

-250 HEVHVLEMR
+250 YEVHVLEMR

-291 NVTVHTEYRIDAE
+291 NVTVHTECRIDAG

-359 NVVVVGGGNVAMDCA
+359 NVVVIGGGNVAMDCA

-438 IGPVKRRPPG
+438 IGPVKRGRPAPQKADKPLVRVPADVVLIAVG
-448 SAEGGQTACARTCR
+448 QDIESAPFEEAGMQADRTYFEADD
-462 RGAHRRGP
+462 GLK
-470 RHRECAVR
+470 
-478 GGGHAGRSHLL
+478 SM
-489 RSRRWL
+489 
-495 EVGGSLDNVFVGG
+495 GSLDNVFVGG

-577 VEVEMFTEEAFQEAR
+577 VEVEMSAEEAFQEAR
-592 RCLRCDHFGCGC
+592 RCLRCDHFGCGV
-604 LTREG
+604 LDEG
-609 SNMCKVTI
+609 RVQY
-617 DGVAVEVPEG
+617 V
-627 STILDAAKRAGVDIP
+627 
-642 TLCYM
+642 
-647 ARD
+647 

>member
-37 VAMQLD
+37 VAMQHD

-54 KCVPCREGIAHI
+54 KCVPCREGIVHI
-66 ETLLEEVLAFD
+66 ETLLEEVLAFSAD
-77 VEPDVLDEIRA
+77 SDALDEIRA

-109 LAGLN
+109 LAGLDS
-114 TFKEEFESHVKQGQ
+114 FKEEFESHVKQGK
-128 CREGVAQ
+128 CREGIAQ

-164 VGMIRKDNPFPTACA
+164 IGMVRKDNPFPTACA
-179 FVCEHPCENRCR
+179 FVCEHPCEKRCR

-212 AADKVTTPAPAAPTG
+212 AANQVPTPAPAASTG
-227 KKIAIVGGGPSG
+227 KKVAIVGGGPSG

-250 HEVHVLEMR
+250 HEVHVIEMR

-276 RERLDEDIRAIVSAG
+276 RERLDEDIRAIVSSG
-291 NVTVHTEYRIDAE
+291 NVTVHTECRIDAE

-359 NVVVVGGGNVAMDCA
+359 NVVVIGGGNVAMDCA

-425 NGQAVAL
+425 DGRAVAL
-432 YTQPQF
+432 HTQPQF
-438 IGPVKRRPPG
+438 IGPVKRGRPAPQKADKPLVRVPADVVLVAVG
-448 SAEGGQTACARTCR
+448 QDIESAPFEEAGMQADRTYFEADD
-462 RGAHRRGP
+462 GLKS
-470 RHRECAVR
+470 V
-478 GGGHAGRSHLL
+478 
-489 RSRRWL
+489 
-495 EVGGSLDNVFVGG
+495 GSLDNVFVGG

-577 VEVEMFTEEAFQEAR
+577 VEVEMSAEEAFQEAR
-592 RCLRCDHFGCGC
+592 RCLRCDHFGCGV
-604 LTREG
+604 LDEG
-609 SNMCKVTI
+609 RVQY
-617 DGVAVEVPEG
+617 V
-627 STILDAAKRAGVDIP
+627 
-642 TLCYM
+642 
-647 ARD
+647 

>member
-9 RAKDDSK
+9 RAKDDAK

-77 VEPDVLDEIRA
+77 AEPDALDEIRA
-88 QATVVRDTA
+88 QAAVVRDTA

-109 LAGLN
+109 LAGLD
-114 TFKEEFESHVKQGQ
+114 TFKEEFESHVKQGK

-154 LAGSGDYAGA
+154 LAGSGDYVGA
-164 VGMIRKDNPFPTACA
+164 IGMIRKDNPFPTACA

-212 AADKVTTPAPAAPTG
+212 AADQVETPAPAAPTG
-227 KKIAIVGGGPSG
+227 KKVAIVGGGPSG

-291 NVTVHTEYRIDAE
+291 NVTVHTECRIDAE

-316 YVAIGAQGGKTLKLE
+316 YVAIGAQGGKTLKLD

-346 KIGDDEYPDFTGK
+346 KIGDGDYPDFTGK

-425 NGQAVAL
+425 DGRAVAL
-432 YTQPQF
+432 YAQPQF
-438 IGPVKRRPPG
+438 IGPVKRGRPAPQKADKPLVRVPADVVLIAVG
-448 SAEGGQTACARTCR
+448 QDIESAPFEEAGMQADRTYFEADD
-462 RGAHRRGP
+462 GLKS
-470 RHRECAVR
+470 V
-478 GGGHAGRSHLL
+478 
-489 RSRRWL
+489 
-495 EVGGSLDNVFVGG
+495 GSLDNVFVGG

-532 DYLGFNH
+532 DFLGFNH

-577 VEVEMFTEEAFQEAR
+577 VEVEMSAEEAFQEAR
-592 RCLRCDHFGCGC
+592 RCLRCDHFGCGV
-604 LTREG
+604 LDEG
-609 SNMCKVTI
+609 RVQY
-617 DGVAVEVPEG
+617 V
-627 STILDAAKRAGVDIP
+627 
-642 TLCYM
+642 
-647 ARD
+647 